1 MLEIYNKF
9 CRCRKMIR
17 IIKYKAARRPK
28 IKKNYIQWQKVKV
41 SLRTLYSL
49 GVETGDLV
57 GPMGLRL
64 VGPVK

>member
-28 IKKNYIQWQKVKV
+28 IKKLYTRAKSKSELAYTVKFRRGNQGFGGANGV
-41 SLRTLYSL
+41 SSNGTR
-49 GVETGDLV
+49 
-57 GPMGLRL
+57 
-64 VGPVK
+64 

>member
-9 CRCRKMIR
+9 RRCRKMIR

-28 IKKNYIQWQKVKV
+28 IKNYIQGQKVKE